1 VNIDIAV
8 TCAIT
13 FRIAENRKRDKKLS
27 LIPLPP
33 AKIGKNKFSPRTT
46 VGPLDAK
53 KPLACGSGFYV

>member
-1 VNIDIAV
+1 MNIDIAV
-8 TCAIT
+8 SCAIT

-27 LIPLPP
+27 LVPLPP

-46 VGPLDAK
+46 ARRPDAK